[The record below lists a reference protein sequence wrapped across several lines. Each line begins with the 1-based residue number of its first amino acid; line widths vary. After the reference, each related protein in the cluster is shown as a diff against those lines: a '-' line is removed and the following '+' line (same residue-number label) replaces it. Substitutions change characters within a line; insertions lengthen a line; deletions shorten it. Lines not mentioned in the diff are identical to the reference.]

1 MSTNDFDLDQFKN
14 TFFEECAEL
23 LIDAETRL
31 ADLHHNPE
39 NVDVE
44 DLNAIF
50 RVVHSVKGGAG
61 AFSFDQLVGFAHI
74 YEALL
79 DKMRQGEIGIT
90 EELVGLLL
98 AANDVLTSLIQAA
111 QDGVLVPEDDFTE
124 VKEKLNA
131 LAFGETVTSDDSTQN
146 GIDNNSDKQSGPI
159 KYIIDFIPKIDLL
172 QHANEPLL
180 LVREM
185 KGLGEL
191 TSTVN
196 TDRLPNIQKIV
207 SDEAYLS
214 WTFELISEC
223 TLADVEEVFE
233 FVTEDCDLTIT
244 IEGSIS
250 DVALPNE
257 TTDEARDVVVP
268 EKSLEATKEQAV
280 AALQAPT
287 IQPPSGQPSSG
298 AGAGQ
303 ARVSSIRVELDR
315 VDRLVN
321 MVGELV
327 ITQAM
332 LRQQVDN
339 LPPELAAFMAKGF
352 EDLGMHT
359 REIQESVMAVRMQ
372 PVKSVF
378 ARIPRLVRELGNKL
392 GKKVELETSGE
403 NTEVDKTV
411 IEQLS
416 DPLTHMIRNS
426 LDHGVEE
433 TPEDRVK
440 AGKPEL
446 AIVKLMA
453 EHRSGR
459 IHIIVEDDG
468 RGINRER
475 VRAKAIEHGIIN
487 ADDNLS
493 NEAIDDLIFNPGFS
507 TADEVT
513 DVSGRGVGMDVV
525 RRNISTLGGR
535 ITVQSVPGK
544 GTKFIMSL
552 PLTLAV
558 LDGMVVAI
566 GKEKFIISLTSI
578 VESLRPAKGDLH
590 RLSNGAEVVSLR
602 GEYIRL
608 VKLHSLFHIPAA
620 QKDPSKGL
628 VVVVEIEGGKQIGI
642 LVDELLGQQQV
653 VIKSLEENYDPVDGI
668 SAATILGNGMVA
680 LILDVDGL
688 DAMARQEA
696 HTFVPNGADEDSD
709 VDDGPDSKAE
719 NRTIKDTDASTS
731 SENVKNEKTEH
742 TNTQELVQESSKPEP
757 LFLTKGLSELLID
770 DSLSVDDKDLEVV
783 EQN

>member
-98 AANDVLTSLIQAA
+98 AANDVLTNLIQAA
-111 QDGVLVPEDDFTE
+111 QDGVLVPEEDFAE
-124 VKEKLNA
+124 IKEKLNV
-131 LAFGETVTSDDSTQN
+131 LAFGETAASDDSPPNDT
-146 GIDNNSDKQSGPI
+146 DNNSSQQSDLT
-159 KYIIDFIPKIDLL
+159 KYIIDFAPKIDLL

-185 KGLGEL
+185 KELGEL
-191 TSTVN
+191 TTTVN

-207 SDEAYLS
+207 SDEAYLT
-214 WTFELISEC
+214 WVFELTSEC

-244 IEGSIS
+244 IKGSDT
-250 DVALPNE
+250 DVALPSE
-257 TTDEARDVVVP
+257 TTDEALDDVVP

-280 AALQAPT
+280 AAMQAPT
-287 IQPPSGQPSSG
+287 IQPPSGQPSPG
-298 AGAGQ
+298 AGAGGVTGAGQ
-303 ARVSSIRVELDR
+303 TRVSSIRVELDR

-378 ARIPRLVRELGNKL
+378 ARIPRLVRELATKL

-440 AGKPEL
+440 AGKSEV

-475 VRAKAIEHGIIN
+475 VRAKAIEHNIIN
-487 ADDNLS
+487 ADENLS

-525 RRNISTLGGR
+525 RRNISNLGGR
-535 ITVQSVPGK
+535 ISVQSVPGK

-578 VESLRPAKGDLH
+578 IESLRPAKEDLH

-608 VKLHSLFHIPAA
+608 VKLHSLFKIPAA

-628 VVVVEIEGGKQIGI
+628 VVVVEIEGGKQVGI

-696 HTFVPNGADEDSD
+696 HTFARNDDDVDIDGADC
-709 VDDGPDSKAE
+709 
-719 NRTIKDTDASTS
+719 DASESAAS
-731 SENVKNEKTEH
+731 SSNVEKARIEH
-742 TNTQELVQESSKPEP
+742 TDTQEPAPEISGKEP
-757 LFLTKGLSELLID
+757 LILTKGLSELLID
-770 DSLSVDDKDLEVV
+770 DPISVDEQDLEVV
-783 EQN
+783 EQD

>member
-1 MSTNDFDLDQFKN
+1 MSTNDFDLDQFKA
-14 TFFEECAEL
+14 TYFEECAEL

-31 ADLHHNPE
+31 ADLQHNPE
-39 NVDVE
+39 NVDAE

-79 DKMRQGEIGIT
+79 DRMRQGQIQIT
-90 EELVGLLL
+90 EEIVSLLL
-98 AANDVLTSLIQAA
+98 TANDILTNLIQAA
-111 QDGVLVPEDDFTE
+111 QDGISVPEEDFVD
-124 VKEKLNA
+124 VKNKLNL
-131 LAFGETVTSDDSTQN
+131 LAFGEDDSSPVEDTETTATSDP
-146 GIDNNSDKQSGPI
+146 DKGLK
-159 KYIIDFIPKIDLL
+159 KYLISFIPKPELL

-185 KGLGEL
+185 KGLGDL
-191 TSTVN
+191 TTTVN
-196 TDRLPNIQKIV
+196 TDRLPNIQKLV
-207 SDEAYLS
+207 SDEAYFS
-214 WTFELISEC
+214 WNFELVSEC
-223 TLADVEEVFE
+223 SLNDVEEVFE
-233 FVTEDCDLTIT
+233 FVTEDCELEIT
-244 IEGSIS
+244 IASPDDTS
-250 DVALPNE
+250 DQADTQEVSE
-257 TTDEARDVVVP
+257 TSPPQTSAP
-268 EKSLEATKEQAV
+268 EKSLETTKEQAV
-280 AALQAPT
+280 AAMQAPT
-287 IQPPSGQPSSG
+287 IPSPPPP
-298 AGAGQ
+298 AAPGQ
-303 ARVSSIRVELDR
+303 APAAAASPAAPRVSSIRVDLDR

-378 ARIPRLVRELGNKL
+378 ARIPRLVRELAAKL

-403 NTEVDKTV
+403 HTEVDKTV

-416 DPLTHMIRNS
+416 DPLIHMIRNS
-426 LDHGVEE
+426 LDHGIEE
-433 TPEDRVK
+433 TPEDRIKV
-440 AGKPEL
+440 GKPEL
-446 AIVKLMA
+446 AIVNLSA

-459 IHIIVEDDG
+459 IHIIVTDDG

-475 VRAKAIEHGIIN
+475 VKSKAIEKGIIS
-487 ADDNLS
+487 ADEHLS
-493 NEAIDDLIFNPGFS
+493 DEAIDDLIFSPGFS
-507 TADEVT
+507 TAEEVT

-525 RRNISTLGGR
+525 RRNISNLGGR
-535 ITVQSVPGK
+535 ISVQSRPGK
-544 GTKFIMSL
+544 GTKFVMSL

-558 LDGMVVAI
+558 LDGMVVAV

-578 VESLRPAKGDLH
+578 IESLRPAKTELH
-590 RLSNGAEVVSLR
+590 KLSNGADVVSLR

-608 VKLHSLFHIPAA
+608 VRLHRLFNIPNA
-620 QKDPSKGL
+620 QKDPSKAL
-628 VVVVEIEGGKQIGI
+628 VVVVEIEGGKQVGI

-688 DAMARQEA
+688 DAMARQVN
-696 HTFVPNGADEDSD
+696 HRSD
-709 VDDGPDSKAE
+709 RNDLE
-719 NRTIKDTDASTS
+719 NENTDTTLL
-731 SENVKNEKTEH
+731 SENSKSLIQTADISEEKVDIPLSKE
-742 TNTQELVQESSKPEP
+742 TQN
-757 LFLTKGLSELLID
+757 
-770 DSLSVDDKDLEVV
+770 LEVM

>member
-1 MSTNDFDLDQFKN
+1 MSTNDFDLDQFKA
-14 TFFEECAEL
+14 TYFEECAEL

-31 ADLHHNPE
+31 ADLQHNPE
-39 NVDVE
+39 SVDAE

-79 DKMRQGEIGIT
+79 DRMRQGEIQIT
-90 EELVGLLL
+90 EDIVTLLL
-98 AANDVLTSLIQAA
+98 SANDILTNLIQAA
-111 QDGVLVPEDDFTE
+111 QNGTTLPEEDFIE
-124 VKEKLNA
+124 VKNKLNL
-131 LAFGETVTSDDSTQN
+131 LAFDQPANTSSEPSESETVTSGEKRVQ
-146 GIDNNSDKQSGPI
+146 
-159 KYIIDFIPKIDLL
+159 KYIISFIPKPELL

-185 KGLGEL
+185 KELGQL
-191 TSTVN
+191 TTTVN
-196 TDRLPNIQKIV
+196 TDRLPSIQKII
-207 SDEAYLS
+207 SDEAYFS
-214 WTFELISEC
+214 WVFELVSDC
-223 TLADVEEVFE
+223 SLSDVEEVFE
-233 FVTEDCDLTIT
+233 FVTEDCDLEIK
-244 IEGSIS
+244 IH
-250 DVALPNE
+250 NE
-257 TTDEARDVVVP
+257 TEAKTEKQEQASP
-268 EKSLEATKEQAV
+268 ELVSESPSDSGTKKSLEATKQQAV
-280 AALQAPT
+280 EAMQAPT
-287 IQPPSGQPSSG
+287 IPTPPSGKPTPTG
-298 AGAGQ
+298 NNQ
-303 ARVSSIRVELDR
+303 APQRVSSIRVELDR

-339 LPPELAAFMAKGF
+339 LPSELAAFMAKGF

-378 ARIPRLVRELGNKL
+378 ARIPRLVRELATKL

-403 NTEVDKTV
+403 HTEVDKTV

-426 LDHGVEE
+426 LDHGIEE
-433 TPEDRVK
+433 TPADRVK

-446 AIVKLMA
+446 ATVTLSA

-459 IHIIVEDDG
+459 IHIIVTDDG

-475 VRAKAIEHGIIN
+475 VKAKAIEKGIISP
-487 ADDNLS
+487 DENLS
-493 NEAIDDLIFNPGFS
+493 DEAIDDLIFSPGFS
-507 TADEVT
+507 TAEEVT

-525 RRNISTLGGR
+525 RRNISNLGGR
-535 ITVQSVPGK
+535 ISVQSTPGK

-558 LDGMVVAI
+558 LDGMVVAV
-566 GKEKFIISLTSI
+566 GKEKFIISLTAI
-578 VESLRPAKGDLH
+578 IESLRPTKTELH
-590 RLSNGAEVVSLR
+590 KLSNGAEVVALR

-608 VKLHSLFHIPAA
+608 VKLHRLFNIPDA
-620 QKDPSKGL
+620 QRDPSQAL
-628 VVVVEIEGGKQIGI
+628 VVVVEIEGGKQVGI

-653 VIKSLEENYDPVDGI
+653 VIKSLEENYDPVAGI

-688 DAMARQEA
+688 DAMARQASHKHEPPEQTGLLDTEKA
-696 HTFVPNGADEDSD
+696 PQKIDPPNQLKASLTDNKSALPADDHSEDETR
-709 VDDGPDSKAE
+709 KY
-719 NRTIKDTDASTS
+719 
-731 SENVKNEKTEH
+731 
-742 TNTQELVQESSKPEP
+742 
-757 LFLTKGLSELLID
+757 
-770 DSLSVDDKDLEVV
+770 EVM
-783 EQN
+783 E

>member
-1 MSTNDFDLDQFKN
+1 MSTNDFDLDQFKA
-14 TFFEECAEL
+14 TYFEECAEL

-31 ADLHHNPE
+31 ADLQHSPE
-39 NVDVE
+39 NVDAE

-79 DKMRQGEIGIT
+79 DRMRQGEIQIT
-90 EELVGLLL
+90 EDIVTLLL
-98 AANDVLTSLIQAA
+98 SANDILTNLIQAA
-111 QDGVLVPEDDFTE
+111 QNDITVPEEDFID
-124 VKEKLNA
+124 VKNKLNL
-131 LAFGETVTSDDSTQN
+131 LAFDQPVNSSTEEGETETTISEEKST
-146 GIDNNSDKQSGPI
+146 K
-159 KYIIDFIPKIDLL
+159 KYIISFNPKPELL

-185 KGLGEL
+185 KALGEL
-191 TSTVN
+191 TTIVN
-196 TDRLPNIQKIV
+196 TDRLPSIQKII
-207 SDEAYLS
+207 SDEAYFS
-214 WTFELISEC
+214 WVFELVSDC
-223 TLADVEEVFE
+223 SLTDVEEVFE
-233 FVTEDCDLTIT
+233 FVTEDCDLDIK
-244 IEGSIS
+244 IEDETQKPE
-250 DVALPNE
+250 DVSSQPTSAPPIEDNSTKTLE
-257 TTDEARDVVVP
+257 TT
-268 EKSLEATKEQAV
+268 KKQAV
-280 AALQAPT
+280 EAMQAPT
-287 IQPPSGQPSSG
+287 IPTPATVGKPTPTGNS
-298 AGAGQ
+298 Q
-303 ARVSSIRVELDR
+303 ASQRVSSIRVELDR

-378 ARIPRLVRELGNKL
+378 ARIPRLVRELASKL

-403 NTEVDKTV
+403 HTEVDKTV

-426 LDHGVEE
+426 LDHGIEE
-433 TPEDRVK
+433 TPEDRKK

-446 AIVKLMA
+446 ATVTLSA

-459 IHIIVEDDG
+459 IHIIVTDDG

-475 VRAKAIEHGIIN
+475 VRAKAIEKGIIN
-487 ADDNLS
+487 VDENLS
-493 NEAIDDLIFNPGFS
+493 DEAIDDLIFSPGFS
-507 TADEVT
+507 TAEEVT

-525 RRNISTLGGR
+525 RRNISNLGGR
-535 ITVQSVPGK
+535 ISVQSTPGK

-566 GKEKFIISLTSI
+566 GKEKFIISLTAI
-578 VESLRPAKGDLH
+578 IESLRPAKTELH
-590 RLSNGAEVVSLR
+590 NLSNGAEVVSLR

-608 VKLHSLFHIPAA
+608 VRLHRLFNIPGA
-620 QKDPSKGL
+620 QKDPSQAL
-628 VVVVEIEGGKQIGI
+628 VVVVEIEGGKQVGI

-688 DAMARQEA
+688 DAMARQA
-696 HTFVPNGADEDSD
+696 SHKQNTDDEIDNQP
-709 VDDGPDSKAE
+709 GLL
-719 NRTIKDTDASTS
+719 TTDTDEEKSTITNQLANS
-731 SENVKNEKTEH
+731 LPEDQEALTNKAGEEKT
-742 TNTQELVQESSKPEP
+742 QK
-757 LFLTKGLSELLID
+757 F
-770 DSLSVDDKDLEVV
+770 EVM
-783 EQN
+783 E

>member
-1 MSTNDFDLDQFKN
+1 MSTNDFDLDQFKA
-14 TFFEECAEL
+14 TYFEECAEL

-31 ADLHHNPE
+31 ADLQHNPE
-39 NVDVE
+39 SVDAE

-79 DKMRQGEIGIT
+79 DRMRQGEIQIT
-90 EELVGLLL
+90 EEIVTLLL
-98 AANDVLTSLIQAA
+98 TANDILTNLIQAA
-111 QDGVLVPEDDFTE
+111 QNGTTLPEESFTE
-124 VKEKLNA
+124 VKNKLNL
-131 LAFGETVTSDDSTQN
+131 LAFDQPVSTPAEEGEHETITPDETRE
-146 GIDNNSDKQSGPI
+146 K
-159 KYIIDFIPKIDLL
+159 KYIISFNPKPELL

-185 KGLGEL
+185 KELGEL
-191 TSTVN
+191 ETKVN
-196 TDRLPNIQKIV
+196 TDRLPPIQKII
-207 SDEAYLS
+207 SDEAYFS
-214 WTFELISEC
+214 WVFELISDC
-223 TLADVEEVFE
+223 SLSDVEEVFE
-233 FVTEDCDLTIT
+233 FVTEDCDLDIK
-244 IEGSIS
+244 IEEEATEAEAEAKQEEKTKSQQIS
-250 DVALPNE
+250 AEPAEPAEDSS
-257 TTDEARDVVVP
+257 
-268 EKSLEATKEQAV
+268 EKSLEATKQQAV
-280 AALQAPT
+280 EAMQAPT
-287 IQPPSGQPSSG
+287 IPTPAPVKPNP
-298 AGAGQ
+298 AGNTQ
-303 ARVSSIRVELDR
+303 ASQRVSSIRVELDR

-339 LPPELAAFMAKGF
+339 LPSELAAFMAKGF

-378 ARIPRLVRELGNKL
+378 ARIPRLVRELATKL

-403 NTEVDKTV
+403 HTEVDKTV

-426 LDHGVEE
+426 LDHGIEE
-433 TPEDRVK
+433 TPEDRIK

-446 AIVKLMA
+446 ATVTLSA

-459 IHIIVEDDG
+459 IHIIVTDDG

-475 VRAKAIEHGIIN
+475 VKAKAIEKGIIGP
-487 ADDNLS
+487 DENLS
-493 NEAIDDLIFNPGFS
+493 DEAIDDLIFSPGFS
-507 TADEVT
+507 TAEEVT

-525 RRNISTLGGR
+525 RRNISNLGGR
-535 ITVQSVPGK
+535 ISVQSTSGK

-558 LDGMVVAI
+558 LDGMVVAV
-566 GKEKFIISLTSI
+566 GKEKFIISLTAI
-578 VESLRPAKGDLH
+578 IESLRPAKTELH
-590 RLSNGAEVVSLR
+590 KLSNGAEVVSLR

-608 VKLHSLFHIPAA
+608 VKLHRLFNIPGA
-620 QKDPSKGL
+620 QNDPSQAL
-628 VVVVEIEGGKQIGI
+628 VVVVEIEGGKQVGI

-653 VIKSLEENYDPVDGI
+653 VIKSLEENYDPVEGI

-688 DAMARQEA
+688 DAMARQTSHKQNHDDEKDE
-696 HTFVPNGADEDSD
+696 TRNQPNLI
-709 VDDGPDSKAE
+709 
-719 NRTIKDTDASTS
+719 TTS
-731 SENVKNEKTEH
+731 SDTKKLGSEEKLTPAQPENTSTIPADTASEAI
-742 TNTQELVQESSKPEP
+742 TQKY
-757 LFLTKGLSELLID
+757 
-770 DSLSVDDKDLEVV
+770 EVM
-783 EQN
+783 E

>member
-1 MSTNDFDLDQFKN
+1 MSTNDFDLDQFKA
-14 TFFEECAEL
+14 TYFEECAEL

-31 ADLHHNPE
+31 ADLQHSPE
-39 NVDVE
+39 NVDAE

-79 DKMRQGEIGIT
+79 DRMRQGEIQIT
-90 EELVGLLL
+90 EDIVTLLL
-98 AANDVLTSLIQAA
+98 SANDILTNLIQAA
-111 QDGVLVPEDDFTE
+111 QNDITIPEEDFIDVKNKLNLLAFDQPVNSSTEEGVTE
-124 VKEKLNA
+124 TTISKEK
-131 LAFGETVTSDDSTQN
+131 SP
-146 GIDNNSDKQSGPI
+146 K
-159 KYIIDFIPKIDLL
+159 KYIISFNPKPELL

-185 KGLGEL
+185 KALGEL
-191 TSTVN
+191 TTIVN
-196 TDRLPNIQKIV
+196 TDRLPSIQKII
-207 SDEAYLS
+207 SDEAYFS
-214 WTFELISEC
+214 WVFELVSDC
-223 TLADVEEVFE
+223 SLTDVEEVFE
-233 FVTEDCDLTIT
+233 FVTEDCDLDIK
-244 IEGSIS
+244 IEEETQKQVNVSSQPTSVPPIEDS
-250 DVALPNE
+250 STKTLE
-257 TTDEARDVVVP
+257 TT
-268 EKSLEATKEQAV
+268 KKQAV
-280 AALQAPT
+280 EAMQAPT
-287 IQPPSGQPSSG
+287 IPTPAT
-298 AGAGQ
+298 AGKPAPTGNSQ
-303 ARVSSIRVELDR
+303 ASQRVSSIRVELDR

-378 ARIPRLVRELGNKL
+378 ARIPRLVRELASKL

-403 NTEVDKTV
+403 HTEVDKTV

-426 LDHGVEE
+426 LDHGIEE
-433 TPEDRVK
+433 TPEDRRK

-446 AIVKLMA
+446 ATVTLSA

-459 IHIIVEDDG
+459 IHIIVTDDG

-475 VRAKAIEHGIIN
+475 VRAKAIEKGIIN
-487 ADDNLS
+487 VDENLS
-493 NEAIDDLIFNPGFS
+493 DEAIDDLIFSPGFS
-507 TADEVT
+507 TAEEVT

-525 RRNISTLGGR
+525 RRNISNLGGR
-535 ITVQSVPGK
+535 ISVQSTPGK
-544 GTKFIMSL
+544 GTKFVMSL

-558 LDGMVVAI
+558 LDGMVVAV

-578 VESLRPAKGDLH
+578 IESLRPAKTELH
-590 RLSNGAEVVSLR
+590 KLSNGADVVSLR
-602 GEYIRL
+602 GEYIRM
-608 VKLHSLFHIPAA
+608 VRLHRLFNIPNA
-620 QKDPSKGL
+620 QKDPSKAL

-688 DAMARQEA
+688 DSMARQTS
-696 HTFVPNGADEDSD
+696 HRSD
-709 VDDGPDSKAE
+709 PDDFE
-719 NRTIKDTDASTS
+719 NTNTALL
-731 SENVKNEKTEH
+731 SEN
-742 TNTQELVQESSKPEP
+742 SKPFSHITDQSEQR
-757 LFLTKGLSELLID
+757 TENILSNETQNLD
-770 DSLSVDDKDLEVV
+770 VM
-783 EQN
+783 EQK

>member
-1 MSTNDFDLDQFKN
+1 MSTNDFDLDQFKA
-14 TFFEECAEL
+14 TYFEECAEL

-31 ADLHHNPE
+31 ADLQHSPE
-39 NVDVE
+39 NVDAE

-79 DKMRQGEIGIT
+79 DRMRQGEIQIT
-90 EELVGLLL
+90 EDIVTLLL
-98 AANDVLTSLIQAA
+98 SANDILTNLIQAA
-111 QDGVLVPEDDFTE
+111 QNDITVPEEDFID
-124 VKEKLNA
+124 VKNKLNL
-131 LAFGETVTSDDSTQN
+131 LAFDQPVNSSTEEGETETTISEEKST
-146 GIDNNSDKQSGPI
+146 K
-159 KYIIDFIPKIDLL
+159 KYIISFNPKPELL

-185 KGLGEL
+185 KALGEL
-191 TSTVN
+191 TTIVN
-196 TDRLPNIQKIV
+196 TDRLPSIQKII
-207 SDEAYLS
+207 SDEAYFS
-214 WTFELISEC
+214 WVFELVSDC
-223 TLADVEEVFE
+223 SLTDVEEVFE
-233 FVTEDCDLTIT
+233 FVTEDCDLDIK
-244 IEGSIS
+244 IEDETQKPE
-250 DVALPNE
+250 DVSSQPTSAPPIEDNSTKTLE
-257 TTDEARDVVVP
+257 TT
-268 EKSLEATKEQAV
+268 KKQAV
-280 AALQAPT
+280 EAMQAPT
-287 IQPPSGQPSSG
+287 IPTPATVGKPTPTGNS
-298 AGAGQ
+298 Q
-303 ARVSSIRVELDR
+303 ASQRVSSIRVELDR

-378 ARIPRLVRELGNKL
+378 ARIPRLVRELASKL

-403 NTEVDKTV
+403 HTEVDKTV

-426 LDHGVEE
+426 LDHGIEE
-433 TPEDRVK
+433 TPEDRKK

-446 AIVKLMA
+446 ATVTLSA

-459 IHIIVEDDG
+459 IHIIVTDDG

-475 VRAKAIEHGIIN
+475 VRAKAIEKGIIN
-487 ADDNLS
+487 VDENLS
-493 NEAIDDLIFNPGFS
+493 DEAIDDLIFSPGFS
-507 TADEVT
+507 TAEEVT

-525 RRNISTLGGR
+525 RRNISNLGGR
-535 ITVQSVPGK
+535 ISVQSTPGK

-566 GKEKFIISLTSI
+566 GKEKFIISLTAI
-578 VESLRPAKGDLH
+578 IESLRPAKTELH
-590 RLSNGAEVVSLR
+590 NLSNGAEVVSLR

-608 VKLHSLFHIPAA
+608 VRLHRLFNIPGA
-620 QKDPSKGL
+620 QKDPSQAL
-628 VVVVEIEGGKQIGI
+628 VVVVEIEGGKQVGI

-688 DAMARQEA
+688 DAMARQA
-696 HTFVPNGADEDSD
+696 SHKQNTDDEIDNQ
-709 VDDGPDSKAE
+709 PDLL
-719 NRTIKDTDASTS
+719 TTDTDEEKSTTTNQLANS
-731 SENVKNEKTEH
+731 RPEDQEALTNKATEEKT
-742 TNTQELVQESSKPEP
+742 QRY
-757 LFLTKGLSELLID
+757 
-770 DSLSVDDKDLEVV
+770 EVM
-783 EQN
+783 E